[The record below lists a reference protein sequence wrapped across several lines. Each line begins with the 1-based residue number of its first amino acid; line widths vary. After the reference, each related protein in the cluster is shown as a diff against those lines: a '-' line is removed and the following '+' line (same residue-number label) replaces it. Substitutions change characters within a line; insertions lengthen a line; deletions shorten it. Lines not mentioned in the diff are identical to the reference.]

1 MRGAYVIH
9 IVCGSL
15 GLLSGF
21 VALYT
26 AKGGG
31 VHRKSGRLFV
41 YVMLVMALA
50 GLTLAVVLGTAP
62 ELNVPAAVLTSY
74 LVVTALTTVRPPAA
88 GARLLHLAA
97 MVVGLIVGLTALTLG
112 FEAVANGGKRN
123 GLPAFPFFM
132 FGVVGLLGAI
142 GDLRVWRQ
150 GARRGTARLAR
161 HLWRMSFALFIAALS
176 FFIGQAKVFPRTDPD
191 PPAARAAGPA
201 GAADHVL
208 LALAGADP
216 AESPRHG
223 RGPCAR
229 SPMSR
234 LLPERIDNHY
244 RGHVLALWLFVP
256 VAVQRVALGL
266 THLLRADGGAQSIST
281 IPLDSYPSSAAQNVI
296 GLFARMGL
304 EQLLF
309 GSICLLVLLRYRALI
324 PLMYLLIVAHYLA
337 SRLVGQVKP
346 LVLAGSSG
354 ARTPML
360 VIAILCALGLVLSLS
375 GRGYREIPPT

>member
-176 FFIGQAKVFPRTDPD
+176 FFIGQAKVIPKPIRIYP
-191 PPAARAAGPA
+191 
-201 GAADHVL
+201 L
-208 LALAGADP
+208 LALP
-216 AESPRHG
+216 
-223 RGPCAR
+223 
-229 SPMSR
+229 
-234 LLPERIDNHY
+234 
-244 RGHVLALWLFVP
+244 VLAVLVTMVYWLW
-256 VAVQRVALGL
+256 RVRIRGS
-266 THLLRADGGAQSIST
+266 LRGIVGG
-281 IPLDSYPSSAAQNVI
+281 SAAKP
-296 GLFARMGL
+296 AK
-304 EQLLF
+304 
-309 GSICLLVLLRYRALI
+309 A
-324 PLMYLLIVAHYLA
+324 
-337 SRLVGQVKP
+337 VG
-346 LVLAGSSG
+346 
-354 ARTPML
+354 
-360 VIAILCALGLVLSLS
+360 
-375 GRGYREIPPT
+375 